1 VRRIKELERLNG
13 DMEMDNKAKEQKITD
28 LTLNVNKLMEDN
40 IKANGKI
47 KELEGHINNM
57 KIEQ

>member
-1 VRRIKELERLNG
+1 
-13 DMEMDNKAKEQKITD
+13 MDNKAKEQKITD